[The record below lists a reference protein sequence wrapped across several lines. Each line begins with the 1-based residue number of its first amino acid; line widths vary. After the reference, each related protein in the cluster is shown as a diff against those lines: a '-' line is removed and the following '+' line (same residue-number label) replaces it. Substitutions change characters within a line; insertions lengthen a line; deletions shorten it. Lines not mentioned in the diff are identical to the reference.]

1 MEQYDVILLLG
12 HRLYD
17 DGTPDLN
24 TLARVRVA
32 ADLWKKGVAP
42 IIVSAGYKGYNN
54 ENHNTTQADVMADLL
69 VQLGIP
75 NACIIREDKSR
86 TTWENLKNAKK
97 LLGKEQFTAAVATSD
112 AHMPRS
118 LYMCK
123 RQGIEAKG
131 FPAKLPHDRYWRAR
145 RRLERLFTFENYV
158 GWSGNRQ
165 PKWFLPI
172 RNLLMKRDKRVSNET
187 YERYNAAVCKKDHS
201 VKERD

>member
-1 MEQYDVILLLG
+1 MEQFDVILLPG

-17 DGTPDLN
+17 DGTPCLN
-24 TLARVRVA
+24 TLARVRQA
-32 ADLWKKGVAP
+32 ADLWKRGVAP
-42 IIVSAGYKGYNN
+42 VIVSMGHKGYNN

-69 VQLGIP
+69 VQFGIP
-75 NACIIREDKSR
+75 EECIIRERESR
-86 TTWENLKNAKK
+86 TTWENLRNAKK
-97 LLGKEQFTAAVATSD
+97 LIGKEHFTAAVAATD
-112 AHMPRS
+112 AHTPRV

-131 FPAKLPHDRYWRAR
+131 FPVLLPHDKYWRAR

-172 RNLLMKRDKRVSNET
+172 RNLLTKRDKRLSNET
-187 YERYNAAVCKKDHS
+187 YEVYNAALRKKEQS
-201 VKERD
+201 GIR